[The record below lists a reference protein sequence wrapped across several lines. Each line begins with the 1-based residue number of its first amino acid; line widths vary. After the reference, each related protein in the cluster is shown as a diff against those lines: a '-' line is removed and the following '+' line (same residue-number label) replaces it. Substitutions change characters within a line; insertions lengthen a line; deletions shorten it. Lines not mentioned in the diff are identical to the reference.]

1 MITTLPFQR
10 LKPLVFFG
18 ALAPLALLVAG
29 LFGVGS
35 FSLGP
40 NPIREMLHVTGKT
53 SLNLLLITLMVS
65 PLRELTRNA
74 GWMPLRR
81 PLGLFAF
88 FYALLHFLIYAVLEL
103 DLDFSDLGREIVKR
117 PFIIV
122 GTLALLAMVPL
133 AATSTAH
140 MMRKLG
146 KRWAQ
151 LHYLIYP
158 ITAFG
163 IWHYYWQ
170 VKADITEPL
179 LYAAGLTLLLALRA
193 RRWIR

>member
-1 MITTLPFQR
+1 MISTLPFQR
-10 LKPLVFFG
+10 LKPLVFLG
-18 ALAPLALLVAG
+18 ALAPLALLLAG
-29 LFGVGS
+29 VFGIAGMS
-35 FSLGP
+35 IGP
-40 NPIREMLHVTGKT
+40 NPIREMLHVTGKA

-65 PLRELTRNA
+65 PLRELTSNVS
-74 GWMPLRR
+74 WITLRR

-103 DLDFSDLGREIVKR
+103 DLDFSDLGREIIKR

-122 GTLALLAMVPL
+122 GTLALLAMIPL
-133 AATSTAH
+133 AATSTAR

-146 KRWAQ
+146 KRWTQ

-158 ITAFG
+158 VTAFG

-179 LYAAGLTLLLALRA
+179 LYAAGLALLLALRA
-193 RRWIR
+193 KRWIR